1 MPISPC
7 TVLCIVVLFTFFFK
21 FPYRLPFKL
30 LNQMQVLVVQQTMW
44 CAQSTSMAGSVRGT
58 LAVLLLLK
66 AMEGGCST
74 EWPLFVTLLVTL
86 PVHRLVE
93 MMALWMSLIGPRP
106 S

>member
-66 AMEGGCST
+66 AMGGGCST
-74 EWPLFVTLLVTL
+74 EWSLFLTLT
-86 PVHRLVE
+86 VHRLVE